1 MTAQT
6 ATVRT
11 KPRATTARGARKV
24 VTQSRVNRTHV
35 SRIGITMGDPSGIG
49 PEIIVATLA
58 EMPAQARSNSVVIG
72 NLGLLQ
78 RADKLRK
85 TGLKFVAGVDASNGD
100 VPVVDVP
107 TKDQEKI
114 TDGKATPAGGEAA
127 YRYVEKAVELALAG
141 DISVIVTAPLNKAA
155 MHSAGHHFD
164 GHTELLAHLTGAKSS
179 FMLLAGDKL
188 NAVHVTTHM
197 SLRNATEK
205 PGVER
210 VLETIRAGNEHFR
223 ELGIEHPRIAV
234 AGLNPHCGEGGI
246 FGNEEAERITPAVEA
261 AKKEGINVQGPISGD
276 TVFYRALKGEF
287 DLVVAQYHDQGHIP
301 TKLIAF
307 DETVNVSLGLPI
319 RRTSVDHGTA
329 FDIAWKGVANN
340 TNMKS
345 AIAYARR
352 MADVHGA

>member
-1 MTAQT
+1 
-6 ATVRT
+6 
-11 KPRATTARGARKV
+11 
-24 VTQSRVNRTHV
+24 VNN

-58 EMPAQARSNSVVIG
+58 EMTDEARSQSAVIG
-72 NLGLLQ
+72 NLDLLR
-78 RADKLRK
+78 RADTVRK
-85 TGLKFVAGVDASNGD
+85 TALTFVEGVQASNGA
-100 VPVVDVP
+100 VPVIHVA
-107 TKDQEKI
+107 TKNQDQI
-114 TDGKATPAGGEAA
+114 ADGKATAAGGEAA
-127 YRYVEKAVELALAG
+127 YRYVEKAVELCLAG

-197 SLRNATEK
+197 SLRNAAVK
-205 PGVER
+205 PSIER
-210 VLETIRAGNEHFR
+210 VLATIQAGNAHFR
-223 ELGIEHPRIAV
+223 ELGYERPRIAV

-246 FGNEEAERITPAVEA
+246 FGDEESTRIEPAIEA
-261 AKKEGINVQGPISGD
+261 AKREGIDVQGPISGD

-329 FDIAWKGVANN
+329 FDIAWKGIANN

-352 MADVHGA
+352 MADQPAG